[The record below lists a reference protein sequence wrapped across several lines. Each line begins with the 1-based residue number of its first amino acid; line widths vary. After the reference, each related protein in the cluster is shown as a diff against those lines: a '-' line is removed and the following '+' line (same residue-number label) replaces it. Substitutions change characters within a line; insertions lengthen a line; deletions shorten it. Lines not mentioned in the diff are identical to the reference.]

1 MKRYII
7 IYVMVW
13 SGGLVQV
20 RSSQAKER
28 PATPVDQGDN
38 SLFKASTRLLKLL
51 VPGTGN
57 SKKNPVPT
65 LSQPVQSDTA

>member
-1 MKRYII
+1 MYGEGVRTMKRYII

-28 PATPVDQGDN
+28 PATPVDQGDDS
-38 SLFKASTRLLKLL
+38 SLLQQQTKPALTTVIHF
-51 VPGTGN
+51 
-57 SKKNPVPT
+57 
-65 LSQPVQSDTA
+65 QP